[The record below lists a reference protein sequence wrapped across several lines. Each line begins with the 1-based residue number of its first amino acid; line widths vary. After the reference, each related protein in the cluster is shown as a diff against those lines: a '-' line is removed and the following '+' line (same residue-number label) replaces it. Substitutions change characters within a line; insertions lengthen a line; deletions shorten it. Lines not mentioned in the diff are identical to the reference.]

1 MYIVSAAAGI
11 LISDLH
17 NAWKY
22 AVRALNAAENAEL
35 EDTRQ
40 AMLEIVGK
48 ISQQLEFH
56 DAFDSLP
63 DFTAPNN

>member
-1 MYIVSAAAGI
+1 MLSTAGI
-11 LISDLH
+11 LISDLS

-40 AMLEIVGK
+40 AMLEIVGRL
-48 ISQQLEFH
+48 SQQLEFH
-56 DAFDSLP
+56 DCFDPVP
-63 DFTAPNN
+63 DFNSVK